1 MPREN
6 RTQKAARAQRIA
18 DGLRVLYPAR
28 CALTHDNPFQLVVA
42 TILSAQCTDE
52 RVNLVTPVLFARYP
66 TVAAMAQ
73 ARQSDLEKI
82 IHSTGF
88 FRAKARNIIA
98 ASKALV
104 AQHGGEV
111 PASMVEL
118 TALPGVGRKTANVV
132 LGTAFGLAE
141 GVVVDTHVGRLSRR
155 LRLTAHDD
163 PVKVE
168 KDLMSLLPQSE
179 WIEFSHRLI
188 WHGRRI
194 CMARNPLCAQCPLAP
209 DCPSASSFLKAK
221 RVALVKNGVA
231 ESR

>member
-1 MPREN
+1 MPRESK
-6 RTQKAARAQRIA
+6 TQKQVRAQRIA

-28 CALTHDNPFQLVVA
+28 CALSHDNPFQLVVA

-66 TVAAMAQ
+66 TVPAMAEAKQ
-73 ARQSDLEKI
+73 RDVERI

-98 ASKALV
+98 ASKALMER
-104 AQHGGEV
+104 HGGEI
-111 PASMVEL
+111 PTSLAEL
-118 TALPGVGRKTANVV
+118 TSLPGVGRKTANVV

-155 LRLTAHDD
+155 LRLSTHSD

-168 KDLMSLLPQSE
+168 KDLMSLLPQAE

-194 CMARNPLCAQCPLAP
+194 CMARNPLCARCPLAP
-209 DCPSASSFLKAK
+209 HCPSAHSFLKGKQPTKLKA
-221 RVALVKNGVA
+221 VPTG
-231 ESR
+231 